1 MQNFIAI
8 ALQGLA
14 PKYVKYYAFVTFYC
28 PVLSCPGYTFFSR
41 SRAHVAPPGRILT
54 VYGLND
60 ASSPKDMPFGG
71 YGDDIQF

>member
-1 MQNFIAI
+1 MCQISLQYLYGELSPHICEILRFCNF
-8 ALQGLA
+8 
-14 PKYVKYYAFVTFYC
+14 FV
-28 PVLSCPGYTFFSR
+28 VLSCPGYTFFSR

-71 YGDDIQF
+71 YDDDIQF